1 MVALSLFD
9 LIWPLG
15 VAVFVW
21 WFSTGVVLMLD
32 GLPRRT
38 FRLSLGGL
46 TLLAAAALVC
56 LTRTAQ
62 HATVTAAYAAF
73 LCALLVWAWIELS
86 FLTGWVTGPS
96 KQAATPGI
104 RGFPRFLQA
113 VEAIAWHE
121 LAIALL
127 AVSVLALTWNAP
139 NPVAAWTFLVLW
151 IMRTS
156 AKLNL
161 FLGVRNTNEDWLPPH
176 LAYLGSFFRRR
187 PMNALFP
194 LSVTGGTAVL
204 GWLVHEALR
213 PGTPPHLTVGLVL
226 TAALLGLAV
235 LEHWLLVLPLPST
248 WLWRWAMKRHGGAA
262 KTAGSVT
269 PALPPI
275 GTDAA
280 TVVLQPALATATVH
294 AAHPAGPAR

>member
-1 MVALSLFD
+1 MQALSLFD
-9 LIWPLG
+9 LLWPLG

-21 WFSTGVVLMLD
+21 WLSTGLVLLLD

-38 FRLSLGGL
+38 FRMSMGGL
-46 TLLAAAALVC
+46 TLLGLAAMVC

-62 HATVTAAYAAF
+62 HATVAGAYAAF

-86 FLTGWVTGPS
+86 FLTGWITGPS
-96 KQAATPGI
+96 RQGARPGARGLERFSQAMA
-104 RGFPRFLQA
+104 
-113 VEAIAWHE
+113 AIAWHE

-127 AVSVLALTWNAP
+127 AISVLALTWNAP

-151 IMRTS
+151 VMRTS

-176 LAYLGSFFRRR
+176 LAYLATFFRRR

-194 LSVTGGTAVL
+194 VVVSAATVVL
-204 GWLVHEALR
+204 GWLVDQALK
-213 PGTPPHLTVGLVL
+213 PGLSAHLTVGLLL

-235 LEHWLLVLPLPST
+235 LEHWLLVLPLPSS
-248 WLWRWAMKRHGGAA
+248 WLWRWALRRHDPGPEHAP
-262 KTAGSVT
+262 
-269 PALPPI
+269 PA
-275 GTDAA
+275 
-280 TVVLQPALATATVH
+280 ALAHPLSTVNGPSGP
-294 AAHPAGPAR
+294 PAGQTP